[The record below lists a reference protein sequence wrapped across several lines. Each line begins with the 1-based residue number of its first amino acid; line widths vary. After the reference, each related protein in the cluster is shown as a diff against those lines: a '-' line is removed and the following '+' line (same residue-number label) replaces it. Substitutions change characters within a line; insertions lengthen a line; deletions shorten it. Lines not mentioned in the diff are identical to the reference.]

1 MITRGKSSYFMPKQ
15 KNSLH
20 IDSATHIS
28 PIPATY
34 RSALKDPNRYNAML
48 EEYTA
53 LMRNDTWSLVSRPAG
68 VNVVTGK
75 WIFQHKFHPDGS
87 LARYKARWVLRGFTQ
102 QHGIDYGETFS
113 PVVKPATIRLVLSIA
128 TMHSWPIHQLDM
140 KNAFLHGHLD
150 ETVFCEQPSGFLD
163 STHPSHV
170 CHLRKSLYG
179 LKQAPRAW
187 FHRFTTFITSIGF
200 SASKSD
206 SSLFILHRGASI
218 AYLLLYVD
226 DIILTAT
233 TTTLLQSIIQSLHS
247 EFAMSDLGD
256 IHHFLGINVH
266 RTPEGLFLSQQQ
278 YALEILDRANMLS
291 CNPITTPVDT
301 RSKFSATDGA
311 RFSDPSL
318 YRSLAG
324 ALQYLT
330 LTRPDLTYAVQQVCL
345 FMHDPRDSHFQLIK
359 RILRY
364 VRGTSHY
371 GLQLHKHS
379 SLDLIAYSDADWA
392 GCPDTR
398 KSTSGFCI
406 FLGNNL
412 VSWSSRR
419 QPTVSRSIAE
429 AEYRAVANVI
439 AESCWLR
446 QLLQELHHPPSRA
459 TVVYCDNVSAMYM
472 SLNPVHHQR
481 TKHIEI
487 DLHFIRDRIALGEA
501 KVLHVPTSSQYADI
515 FTKRLPTLL
524 FNDFR
529 DSLNIVPSVVPT
541 AGGVE

>member
-1 MITRGKSSYFMPKQ
+1 
-15 KNSLH
+15 
-20 IDSATHIS
+20 
-28 PIPATY
+28 
-34 RSALKDPNRYNAML
+34 ML

-75 WIFQHKFHPDGS
+75 WIFRHKFHPDGS
-87 LARYKARWVLRGFTQ
+87 LARYKARWVLRDFTQ
-102 QHGIDYGETFS
+102 QHGVDYGETFS
-113 PVVKPATIRLVLSIA
+113 PVVKLATIRLVLSIA
-128 TMHSWPIHQLDM
+128 TMHSWPIHQLDV
-140 KNAFLHGHLD
+140 KNVFLHGHLD
-150 ETVFCEQPSGFLD
+150 ETVFCEQPLGFLD

-291 CNPITTPVDT
+291 CNPITTHVDT
-301 RSKFSATDGA
+301 RSKLSATDGA

-371 GLQLHKHS
+371 GLQLHKDS

-398 KSTSGFCI
+398 KSTSGFCV

-419 QPTVSRSIAE
+419 QPTVSRSSAE
-429 AEYRAVANVI
+429 AEYRAVTNVI

-446 QLLQELHHPPSRA
+446 
-459 TVVYCDNVSAMYM
+459 
-472 SLNPVHHQR
+472 
-481 TKHIEI
+481 
-487 DLHFIRDRIALGEA
+487 
-501 KVLHVPTSSQYADI
+501 
-515 FTKRLPTLL
+515 
-524 FNDFR
+524 
-529 DSLNIVPSVVPT
+529 
-541 AGGVE
+541 